1 MSQYDI
7 LITAWTAGTVPVGA
21 TGSAF
26 VGGDTTVQKLVKVN
40 AWIITGVVPAVFTI
54 TADQILNALNWG
66 EFNTLPAAA
75 QNQLLQVCTT
85 PGTIVG
91 GASSFIG
98 GMVVN
103 FYSNKLGGPTISNF
117 TALAKATVT
126 PWWQAQPAQGGLG
139 FSQPVTL
146 LDAAAAGL
154 S

>member
-7 LITAWTAGTVPVGA
+7 LVAAWNAGTVPAGA

-26 VGGDTTVQKLVKVN
+26 VGGDTTAQKLAKVN
-40 AWIITGVVPAVFTI
+40 GWIITGVVPSVFVI
-54 TADQILNALNWG
+54 TSDQIFNALNWA
-66 EFNTLPAAA
+66 EFNALPISA
-75 QNQLLQVCTT
+75 QNQLLQACTT

-103 FYSNKLGGPTISNF
+103 FFSNKLAGPTISNF
-117 TALAKATVT
+117 TALAKASVT

-139 FSQPVTL
+139 FSQAVTL
-146 LDAAAAGL
+146 LDVAAAGL